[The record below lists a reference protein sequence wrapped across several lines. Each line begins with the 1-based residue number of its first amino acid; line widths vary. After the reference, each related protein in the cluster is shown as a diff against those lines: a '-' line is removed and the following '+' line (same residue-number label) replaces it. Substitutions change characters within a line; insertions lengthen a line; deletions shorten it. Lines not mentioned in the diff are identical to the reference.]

1 MNLLKI
7 NVMKKLLVTLSVV
20 LCLSVATIAQNTFNQ
35 GDKVINLGIGFGST
49 LYTGSYYTNKTP
61 PISGAFEIGIKDNL
75 FDDKSSIG
83 IGGYLGYTGAK
94 WEQSGYGW
102 KYSNIILGARG
113 ALHYQLIDN
122 LDTYTG
128 LMVGYNMV
136 SSSAIGSGAYGG
148 STALGSGLRASWF
161 LGGRY
166 YFTEKVAGLLE
177 LGYGV
182 SYLNLGIA
190 FKL

>member
-1 MNLLKI
+1 
-7 NVMKKLLVTLSVV
+7 MKKFLVTLLVV
-20 LCLSVATIAQNTFNQ
+20 GCMAGATFAQNTFNK

-61 PISGAFEIGIKDNL
+61 PISGSFEVGVMDKL
-75 FDDKSSIG
+75 FDDKSSLG

-102 KYSNIILGARG
+102 KYTNIILGGRG
-113 ALHYQLIDN
+113 VLHYQLIDN

-128 LMVGYNMV
+128 LMMGYNSV
-136 SSSAIGSGAYGG
+136 SSSTLGMGAYSGG
-148 STALGSGLRASWF
+148 NALGSGVRASWF

-166 YFTEKVAGLLE
+166 YFADNIAGLLE

>member
-1 MNLLKI
+1 
-7 NVMKKLLVTLSVV
+7 MKKLLVTLSFV
-20 LCLSVATIAQNTFNQ
+20 LCVSVVTFAQNTFNQ

-61 PISGAFEIGIKDNL
+61 PISGSFEIGVKDKL
-75 FDDKSSIG
+75 FDDKSSLG

-94 WEQSGYGW
+94 WEHSGYGW
-102 KYSNIILGARG
+102 KYTNIILGGRG
-113 ALHYQLIDN
+113 ALHYQLIDK

-128 LMVGYNMV
+128 LIIGYNMV
-136 SSSAIGSGAYGG
+136 SSSTIGSGASGG
-148 STALGSGLRASWF
+148 TSALTSGIRISGF

-166 YFTEKVAGLLE
+166 YFTDNVAGLLE